1 MRLAFLVLLA
11 SAACSSSP
19 TDTNDAAPL
28 GDASAAEE
36 GAAATDASSDV
47 PVEAS
52 CTPHGETLGLQQQF
66 PSDTTK
72 FDAIITRLQAFGV
85 KWVRMYWMWPWVEAT
100 QGKPNFSA
108 IKTAVD
114 SAHAHGMKILVLA
127 TGAPPWANGNQAQDY
142 PPTSAH
148 YADYAAYAAA
158 IATSTNPDAIEI
170 WNEPNN
176 QGFWQSGPDPVAMAH
191 MQVAAYA
198 AIKSASPSTLVV
210 TGGLTQVPFQPQQ
223 FFAQMLA
230 ADAKLK
236 DSFDGIALHPYN
248 EPTDPLQAGAFPNI
262 LTVQMPA
269 IQKQLAQVGR
279 GTTPFWMTEYGVAT
293 SGQYS
298 VTEAQQATYL
308 TDFFTGLANAQ
319 AAGITIGPSILY
331 MLQDSAAYGSSTS
344 EQPFFGLY
352 KSDGTA
358 KPAQQTLTSFA
369 AKCD

>member
-1 MRLAFLVLLA
+1 MG
-11 SAACSSSP
+11 
-19 TDTNDAAPL
+19 TNDAAPI
-28 GDASAAEE
+28 DASVAEE
-36 GAAATDASSDV
+36 GAAPIDAAIDS
-47 PVEAS
+47 S
-52 CTPHGETLGLQQQF
+52 CTPAGETLGLQQQF

-72 FDAIITRLQAFGV
+72 FDGIVTRIHAFGV
-85 KWVRMYWMWPWVEAT
+85 RWVRMYWMWPWVEPN
-100 QGKPNFSA
+100 QGKRDFTA

-114 SAHAHGMKILVLA
+114 SAHAHGMKIVVLA

-176 QGFWQSGPDPVAMAH
+176 KGFWSSGPDPVAMAH

-198 AIKSASPSTLVV
+198 AIKAASPATVV
-210 TGGLTQVPFQPQQ
+210 ITGGLTQVTFQPQQ
-223 FFAQMLA
+223 FFSQMLA
-230 ADAKLK
+230 ADPKLN
-236 DSFDGIALHPYN
+236 DSFDGVGLHPYN
-248 EPTDPLQAGAFPNI
+248 EPADPLQPGAFPNI

-269 IQKQLAQVGR
+269 IQQQLAQVGR
-279 GTTPFWMTEYGVAT
+279 GDAPFWMTEYGVAT

-298 VTEAQQATYL
+298 VTEAQQATYY
-308 TDFFTGLANAQ
+308 TSFFTGLANAR

-331 MLQDSAAYGSSTS
+331 MLQDSSAYGASTS
-344 EQPFFGLY
+344 EQPYFGVY

-358 KPAQQTLTSFA
+358 KPAEQTLMTFA
-369 AKCD
+369 ATCN